1 MKKIGILTYLREYA
15 NLGTN
20 MQGYCTQEALRK
32 AYPDARV
39 ELIDYAAWRPV
50 MKPYIGGMSVR
61 SLGNDLRAD
70 PSVPSLLP

>member
-39 ELIDYAAWRPV
+39 ELIDYVR
-50 MKPYIGGMSVR
+50 GGR
-61 SLGNDLRAD
+61 S
-70 PSVPSLLP
+70 